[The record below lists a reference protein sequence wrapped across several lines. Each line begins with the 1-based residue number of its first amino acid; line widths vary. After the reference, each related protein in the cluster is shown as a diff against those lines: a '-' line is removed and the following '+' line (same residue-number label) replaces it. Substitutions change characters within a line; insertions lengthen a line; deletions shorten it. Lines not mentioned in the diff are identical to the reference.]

1 MNGSLFDYLKKLN
14 KDRNRQR
21 AVKALCLLLVAV
33 ALLGFWQIGTVGIA
47 ITYANAE
54 NADAE
59 STYTESTDATEETV
73 SDPVDED
80 PPAPSDE
87 TEESISNK
95 IDKDPPA
102 PSDAMPSY
110 YAEAISA
117 SAWSDSKHES
127 ATKAPAKAPA
137 RSGRPQRSAPEADV
151 PLDDYIT
158 DISGS
163 GTTRVEENLYQT
175 TLELHF
181 RIDTVYVD
189 AVTSGGY
196 KFVYELPDEV
206 IIPEELT
213 NGGPYYAYLL
223 DSYPELEVA
232 FTYNFIPN
240 GNGTCRIEIV
250 YDDDF
255 VQDALTSGTEFINNV
270 LRCRCFIR
278 SSGDASQDGLDVTFT
293 DNQSLYIPP
302 EEINENYDIT
312 AQKTGSYTADG
323 KFRYEVTV
331 SSVNGTPSDIDIMD
345 TFTYSGD
352 GTTSPPT
359 SISVVKHNSDG
370 TIETSEI
377 PAQGHITAITQSI
390 YEIELNLPQLEE
402 NEYYTLIY
410 EYGLTG
416 LTDED
421 AGVSAY
427 NTLEATSSDNHD
439 TTSDYADFFIYNQQR
454 KKLAKDGIPYEEYI
468 QWHISVNDRGGDI
481 AGKVI
486 YDDSFADAQN
496 ETINGTNG
504 IVVQKGWA
512 DAILGVDYEYV
523 YGSNNEI
530 IGVRFL
536 PADGSTPNTNNYHIT
551 YYTHPDVA
559 YGETAIVHN
568 EAEFDGDNVSYDV
581 VVHGGDFDKTSDGE
595 ESLGNDLHG
604 MNWTVNVEI
613 PVGGILSGTSFSDT
627 LSPEGHYMTQAQYN
641 ALVSALQTA
650 WGTTVSVSPVYTG
663 DYITGYTF
671 TVGTA
676 GNGYLMDNGDVDEI
690 TWQYQTTGDMSGKVS
705 ETFVNTFSDGEKT
718 LPVNNIVSP
727 NVKKLNARKI
737 SDWQTTFTEEPT
749 SLSFDYEDEDKTF
762 VWIAQVTPVPGL
774 QEYRVIDTLPE
785 GVELLGVK
793 VIPSPLT
800 AWNYSM
806 DNSSN
811 ILTIDPDGTI
821 SGTIGNLWATRT
833 IVSGEVSTSA
843 DGRQVVDITLE
854 PASAANGSD
863 LLRNTF
869 NVIYYCQLSEDA
881 WPQNGTV
888 HLALN
893 NTVNV
898 EADDQEYGQAENQIN
913 IDATK
918 TEDIVNKMGHWD
930 KNAHLITYF
939 VDINPLADNLL
950 TSTSGMIDPDWLTF
964 TDVLSY
970 TARQGTGTGEVILS
984 LNSVLL
990 EKEENG
996 IWTPLSNIQWTA
1008 RTENDSSDP
1017 DVKNAIIE
1025 MRVPDETHLRLTYIY
1040 HINCSMDNGITLS
1053 NSATLEGHGDESD
1066 HDNTHIEVEDFQT
1079 SGESTYEEFCLIKID
1094 QDDGRPLAGAVF
1106 TVYYWDAQSN
1116 TWVSTEKTYITDQ
1129 IGRIVI
1135 KVTDEYDNGT
1145 RIYAKDTAY
1154 CIMETAAPVGYI
1166 LPENPQPFYFWF
1178 SENELAPP
1186 NAPDGFMLTAADIS
1200 TSSRRIEAEN
1210 QCDYVNTGV
1219 FGIRLLPSFVA
1230 LLVAGVGT
1238 FLFSM
1243 RIIKKKR
1250 YEIEEA

>member
-80 PPAPSDE
+80 PPALSDK

-181 RIDTVYVD
+181 RIDTQYIEE
-189 AVTSGGY
+189 VTDSGY
-196 KFVYELPDEV
+196 KFIFDLPDEV
-206 IIPEELT
+206 LIPEELT

-232 FTYNFIPN
+232 FTYNFVPLGN
-240 GNGTCRIEIV
+240 GNCRIEII

-255 VQDALTSGTEFINNV
+255 LQDAVTSGTEFINNV

-278 SSGDASQDGLDVTFT
+278 SSGDASHDGLDVTFT
-293 DNQSLYIPP
+293 DDQSLYIPP

-331 SSVNGTPSDIDIMD
+331 SSVNGTPSSIDFMD
-345 TFTYSGD
+345 TFTYSGE

-888 HLALN
+888 HLELN

-950 TSTSGMIDPDWLTF
+950 TSTGGTIDPDWLMF

-970 TARQGTGTGEVILS
+970 TARQGTGTGEVVLS
-984 LNSVLL
+984 LNSVVL

-996 IWTPLSNIQWTA
+996 VWTPLSNIQWTA
-1008 RTENDSSDP
+1008 HTENDSVDP
-1017 DVKNAIIE
+1017 NIKNAIIE
-1025 MRVPDETHLRLTYIY
+1025 MSVPDETHLRLTYIY
-1040 HINCSMDNGITLS
+1040 HVNCSMDNGITLA
-1053 NSATLEGHGDESD
+1053 NSATLEGHGEESG
-1066 HDNTHIEVEDFQT
+1066 HDDTHIEVEDFQT

-1154 CIMETAAPVGYI
+1154 CIQETTAPVGYI
-1166 LPENPQPFYFWF
+1166 LPDNPQPFYFWF